1 MKKKEERF
9 IQFPLPMMGE
19 ILKDSHSTLYLIIR
33 YGVYKY
39 SKKLRANLDD
49 VCRQVIYDI
58 YQNRIDK
65 KLKSMIE
72 SLGCDI
78 IGCNEDYRGFTTKGT
93 FDSVEEIS
101 ELKSYFLMYPDLE
114 ELCIEHYRLHQAK
127 EFLNVKLFSF
137 DLTIESSIKLDMAY
151 SENKIF
157 PMISF
162 SHIWN
167 YLKHPKTE
175 YDVIQLLA
183 FTAIKSI
190 IGNRRCCKTNKQ
202 HIVARML
209 GFASI
214 KDIPEKMDSRLMEV
228 FVKYSHRYHIDKL
241 LQDLE
246 LKWNVQTYSSNM
258 RGLYICIESK
268 MSLEDMIMFAESN
281 KKKTRIMQLK
291 ESKRSI
297 KEKVI
302 QQLKQ
307 GI

>member
-19 ILKDSHSTLYLIIR
+19 ILKDSPSSLYSIIR
-33 YGVYKY
+33 YGVYTY
-39 SKKLRANLDD
+39 SKKLRANIDD
-49 VCRQVIYDI
+49 VCRQIIYDI
-58 YQNRIDK
+58 YQNKLDK
-65 KLKSMIE
+65 KLKKMIE
-72 SLGCDI
+72 SL
-78 IGCNEDYRGFTTKGT
+78 N
-93 FDSVEEIS
+93 S
-101 ELKSYFLMYPDLE
+101 ELIGVDEDRCFLNGKFDPLLEIEYLKDYFSSMPGLE
-114 ELCIEHYRLHQAK
+114 ESCIEHYRLHQAK
-127 EFLNVKLFSF
+127 EFLNVSLVSF
-137 DLTIESSIKLDMAY
+137 DLTIESFKKLDRAY

-175 YDVIQLLA
+175 YEIIQLLA

-228 FVKYSHRYHIDKL
+228 FVKYSYRYHIDKL
-241 LQDLE
+241 LHDLE
-246 LKWNVQTYSSNM
+246 LNWNVQTYSSNM

>member
-19 ILKDSHSTLYLIIR
+19 ILKDSHSTLYSIIR

-39 SKKLRANLDD
+39 SKKLRANIDD
-49 VCRQVIYDI
+49 VSRQVIYDI
-58 YQNRIDK
+58 YQNNLDK

-93 FDSVEEIS
+93 FDSVEEIR

-114 ELCIEHYRLHQAK
+114 ELCIEHYRLNQARIY
-127 EFLNVKLFSF
+127 LRVTLVSF
-137 DLTIESSIKLDMAY
+137 DQTIESSKKLDMAY

-167 YLKHPKTE
+167 YKDNPKSE
-175 YDVIQLLA
+175 YEIIQLLA
-183 FTAIKSI
+183 FIAIKSI

-202 HIVARML
+202 HILARML

-214 KDIPEKMDSRLMEV
+214 KDIPEQMDIRLVEV
-228 FVKYSHRYHIDKL
+228 LKKYSHRHHMKKL
-241 LQDLE
+241 LDDLI
-246 LKWNVQTYSSNM
+246 LNWNVLVYSHQM
-258 RGLYICIESK
+258 RGLYIAISNKITLNE
-268 MSLEDMIMFAESN
+268 LAVFAENN
-281 KKKTRIMQLK
+281 KRKSKLEALKKLK
-291 ESKRSI
+291 NEAIAFAKSS
-297 KEKVI
+297 
-302 QQLKQ
+302 QQLK
-307 GI
+307 